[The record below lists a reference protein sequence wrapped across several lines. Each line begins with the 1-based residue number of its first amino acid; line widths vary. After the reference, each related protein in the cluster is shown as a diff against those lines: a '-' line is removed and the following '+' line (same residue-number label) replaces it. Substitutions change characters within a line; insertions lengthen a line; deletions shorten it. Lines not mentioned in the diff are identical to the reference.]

1 MLIVVYGRES
11 CDFCHETLAT
21 LSWIADG
28 LGEEVHWKDA
38 ERHVY
43 GRDEK
48 GEMLAADELE
58 REGIVDRF
66 SALIDKCNS
75 DLPLVEIDGKYYSS
89 DGAEALLE
97 KKCQE
102 AVDE

>member
-1 MLIVVYGRES
+1 VLITVYGRDD

-28 LGEEVHWKDA
+28 LGEEVHWQDA
-38 ERHVY
+38 ERYVY

-48 GEMLAADELE
+48 GEMLATDDLE

-66 SALIDKCNS
+66 SALIDKCNG
-75 DLPLVEIDGKYYSS
+75 DLPLVEIDGKYYNS
-89 DGAEALLE
+89 DKAEAFLE
-97 KKCQE
+97 QKCE
-102 AVDE
+102 EKADG